1 MKQHISSSSCKSK
14 DDLQKRRI
22 KAVRLWEKGKTQ
34 YKIAKKLGVSFEAVS
49 NWVEAYKAQG
59 WDGLKSKGNPGPDSK
74 LTQKEKRKIKQAIL
88 RGAQKQGYATD
99 LWTLARL
106 RDLIKKIS
114 GTKYHPGHVWKV
126 VISLGFTSQKPEIKA
141 KERDEKAIKT
151 WRVKTFPRLKKM
163 GAKTSF

>member
-1 MKQHISSSSCKSK
+1 MKNRKSSPSCKSK

-22 KAVRLWEKGKTQ
+22 KAIKLWEKGQTQ

-74 LTQKEKRKIKQAIL
+74 LTQEEKREIKKAIL
-88 RGAQKQGYATD
+88 KGAQKQGYATD

-114 GTKYHPGHVWKV
+114 GTKYHPGHVWRV